1 MTNRRFFLQSIG
13 AAAAVGAASAHAA
26 NKPVVR
32 QMAGYFPNVVLQTQD
47 GKKVRF
53 YDDLLKGKIVI
64 INAMYTVCSGICP
77 FNTASLR
84 SVQEALSERVG
95 KDIFIYSISLQ
106 PELDSPAALRDYA
119 KKYGAGPGWTFL
131 TGKRADIEL
140 IRRKL
145 GFYDSDPVADANIA
159 NHAGIFRIG
168 NEARE
173 RWFMMPAA
181 APTRQIVKAVLNVI

>member
-1 MTNRRFFLQSIG
+1 MTNRRFFLQSLG
-13 AAAAVGAASAHAA
+13 VTAAVSATSAHAA
-26 NKPVVR
+26 NKPATR
-32 QMAGYFPNVVLQTQD
+32 QMADYFPNVVLETQD
-47 GKKVRF
+47 GRKVHF

-77 FNTASLR
+77 SNTASLR
-84 SVQEALSERVG
+84 SVQEALSDRVG

-106 PELDSPAALRDYA
+106 PEQDSPAALHDYA
-119 KKYGAGPGWTFL
+119 KKYGAGRGWTFL
-131 TGKRADIEL
+131 TGKRVDIEL

-168 NEARE
+168 NETRE
-173 RWFMMPAA
+173 RWLMMPAA
-181 APTRQIVKAVLNVI
+181 APTKQIVKAVLNII